1 MEKSSNHEYM
11 LDVQYDPFICHN
23 RKNMADHSVRR
34 CVSAR
39 GGYAIW
45 PTMLNVQSISSEKS
59 ISLLIAI
66 GDEDE
71 VFHSAT
77 PVQLVGMN
85 RIPAHYTAIAYIGL
99 NIKS

>member
-1 MEKSSNHEYM
+1 M
-11 LDVQYDPFICHN
+11 LEGGPDVLRIRSD
-23 RKNMADHSVRR
+23 
-34 CVSAR
+34 
-39 GGYAIW
+39 
-45 PTMLNVQSISSEKS
+45 KS
-59 ISLLIAI
+59 ISLFIAI

-85 RIPAHYTAIAYIGL
+85 RILAHYTAIAYIGL

>member
-1 MEKSSNHEYM
+1 M
-11 LDVQYDPFICHN
+11 LDE
-23 RKNMADHSVRR
+23 DHD
-34 CVSAR
+34 
-39 GGYAIW
+39 
-45 PTMLNVQSISSEKS
+45 VQSISSEKS